1 MKHTI
6 LPTVLLF
13 SLIFSSVKAQSQQT
27 AFHSPVDIP
36 YLMSGSF
43 GEPRPNHFHC
53 GIDVKTQGTVNKRV
67 LAVADGYVS
76 RLTVGKDGFGN
87 AIYITHPNG
96 LVSVYCHLNDF
107 APALQQ
113 LLRKEQYIRQTDEID
128 IRLSKGVYPVK
139 AGAWIAYSGNTGASL
154 APHLHMEFQ
163 RPTNNGSF
171 VLEDPLPYFQHLAKD
186 DLAPKAHGIKLYSRE
201 GAGTING
208 KGKNIIIE
216 PSHNETTV
224 CNAWGQ
230 IGTAIWADDY
240 MNNTSNKFGIYRIV
254 LKVDGKTVF
263 SSEMKSFGY
272 NENPMV
278 NAWGD
283 FPHYKKTRH
292 WYLKSFREPG
302 NKLSFIKTSNNN
314 GWINICDERIYHFEY
329 ILEDLKGNRST
340 YRFNIRGLRN
350 DEALATEKARMAK
363 LRQNPGFLSCN
374 EAHVIQQPGMEL
386 QIPLGA
392 LSKDDIISV
401 TVKNKPD
408 GHSNQFRLNDEYAPL
423 LKRATLLIAP
433 RYPIDN
439 PKKYYI
445 ASSKGFVGNVYKN
458 GWFSAQVRDLAETY
472 ELEKDTIPP
481 TVTAIGN
488 WTKRR
493 STQLKIKVLDKGSGP
508 RTLKALA
515 DNTFILFIRDGNM
528 WTCNLNESPLKA
540 GNKTYTLKVV
550 VTDRCDNQKIYEQKF
565 IY

>member
-6 LPTVLLF
+6 LPTVLLL
-13 SLIFSSVKAQSQQT
+13 SLMLTPVNVQSQQ
-27 AFHSPVDIP
+27 AVFHSPVDIP

-96 LVSVYCHLNDF
+96 LVSVYCHLNKF
-107 APALQQ
+107 VPALQQ
-113 LLRKEQYIRQTDEID
+113 LLRKEQYARQTDEID

-139 AGAWIAYSGNTGASL
+139 AGSWIAYSGNTGASL

-163 RPTNNGSF
+163 RPSSNGSF
-171 VLEDPLPYFQHLAKD
+171 LLEDPLPYLQHLAKD
-186 DLAPKAHGIKLYSRE
+186 NLAPKAHGIKLYSRE
-201 GAGTING
+201 GAGIING
-208 KGKNIIIE
+208 QGKTIIFD
-216 PSHNETTV
+216 PSSNGTTV

-230 IGTAIWADDY
+230 IGAAIWADDY
-240 MNNTSNKFGIYRIV
+240 MNGTSNKFGIYRII
-254 LKVDGKTVF
+254 LKVDGKAVF
-263 SSEMKSFGY
+263 SSEMKSFDY

-302 NKLSFIKTSNNN
+302 NKLSFIKTNNNN
-314 GWINICDERIYHFEY
+314 GWVNICDERIYHFEY
-329 ILEDLKGNRST
+329 ILEDLKGNRSI
-340 YRFNIRGLRN
+340 YRFNVRGVRN
-350 DEALATEKARMAK
+350 DEALATEKIRMSK
-363 LRQNPGFLSCN
+363 LRQAPGFLSCN

-401 TVKNKPD
+401 TVKSKPNAI
-408 GHSNQFRLNDEYAPL
+408 SNQFRLNDEYAPL
-423 LKRATLLIAP
+423 LKRATLLLAP
-433 RYPIDN
+433 RRPVSN
-439 PKKYYI
+439 PQKYYI
-445 ASSKGFVGNVYKN
+445 ASSKGFAGNSYKN

-472 ELEKDTIPP
+472 ELKKDTLPP
-481 TVTAIGN
+481 VITAIGN
-488 WTKRR
+488 WTGRK
-493 STQLKIKVLDKGSGP
+493 STLLKIKAYDNGSGIQ
-508 RTLKALA
+508 RLKAYA
-515 DNTFILFIRDGNM
+515 DGTFLLFVRDGNI
-528 WTCNLNESPLKA
+528 WTCRLDESPLKTE
-540 GNKTYTLKVV
+540 NKTRTLKIIA
-550 VTDRCDNQKIYEQKF
+550 TDRCENQKTYEQKF